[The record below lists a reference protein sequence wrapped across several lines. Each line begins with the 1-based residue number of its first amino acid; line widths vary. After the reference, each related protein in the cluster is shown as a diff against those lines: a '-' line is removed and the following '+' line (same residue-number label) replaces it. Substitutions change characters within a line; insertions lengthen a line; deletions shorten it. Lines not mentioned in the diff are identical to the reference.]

1 MRSPTLFGAGLILG
15 ALYLGWKIFQI
26 TKLQTTFTGISIG
39 PTGNL
44 YFNFA
49 FYNNSAEPIEINS
62 LAGTVF
68 YLGDPV
74 AAVASNNPAAIPPN
88 STVDIPVSVSL
99 NLLNL
104 GANFSN
110 LVNQGISTGLI
121 FQGQLATNIGSIY
134 LNRNIGS

>member
-44 YFNFA
+44 NFNFA
-49 FYNNSAEPIEINS
+49 FYNNSAEPIDINS

-74 AAVASNNPAAIPPN
+74 AAVASNNPAAIPP
-88 STVDIPVSVSL
+88 
-99 NLLNL
+99 
-104 GANFSN
+104 
-110 LVNQGISTGLI
+110 
-121 FQGQLATNIGSIY
+121 Y
-134 LNRNIGS
+134 